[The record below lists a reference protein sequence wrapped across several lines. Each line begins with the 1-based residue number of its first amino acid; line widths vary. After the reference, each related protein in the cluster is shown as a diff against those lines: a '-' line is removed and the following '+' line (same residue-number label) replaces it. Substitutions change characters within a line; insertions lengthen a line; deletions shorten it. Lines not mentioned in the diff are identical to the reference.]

1 MSDRHTFITGTRVKS
16 DGDGITVKEGSA
28 IIFGN
33 IVETKGNGIVIGN
46 SDSVQSNEPKEPAYD
61 IYTRTKQWWEKPV
74 GILRIGILTIVLG
87 AAALWVLNHYFSIKL

>member
-33 IVETKGNGIVIGN
+33 IVATKGNGIVIGN

-74 GILRIGILTIVLG
+74 GILGDWDFNYRSWRCGALG
-87 AAALWVLNHYFSIKL
+87 FESLFFH